1 MNRRELIKS
10 GSLIAA
16 AAPLI
21 DIPSLAW
28 AKPARSTVW
37 DRPLHFV
44 YGPLRR
50 KYTDA
55 QFMKMFDQ
63 VKPGITAISP
73 FSLNTVDFTPLAPF
87 IKLLKERNIV
97 ITPGVG
103 AKPKDGPINSER
115 YKAMAK
121 AAREYTDHIRLENM
135 QGFIDT
141 WGQAPI
147 QDMIDYCAGT
157 LGFKHIMLNPWPKLN
172 GKVVPFK
179 NPELQSSFN
188 QVNIKFDRK
197 TYDVTDMPRNYTT
210 NLDYVREILAY
221 RPSCAIL
228 VNYESAP
235 QHELLTHMEQQQKG
249 SSTRVLEITAKQC
262 QDFKDNLYW
271 APPFTHVYDPYELG
285 TWDWIAKRLSQMP

>member
-1 MNRRELIKS
+1 MNRRDLIKS
-10 GSLIAA
+10 SSLLAA
-16 AAPLI
+16 TAPLLGL
-21 DIPSLAW
+21 PSLAMG
-28 AKPARSTVW
+28 KSARRTVW

-63 VKPGITAISP
+63 VKPGITAITP
-73 FSLNTVDFTPLAPF
+73 FSLNTRDFTPLVPF
-87 IKLLKERNIV
+87 IKLLNERRIV

-121 AAREYTDHIRLENM
+121 AARDHTDHIRLENL

-141 WGQAPI
+141 WGQASI
-147 QDMIDYCAGT
+147 QDMIDYCAHT

-172 GKVVPFK
+172 GRIVPFK

-188 QVNIKFDRK
+188 QVNIKFNRQ
-197 TYDVTDMPRNYTT
+197 TFEVTDTPQNYTT
-210 NLDYVREILAY
+210 NLQYVKDILDYR
-221 RPSCAIL
+221 RKCAIL
-228 VNYESAP
+228 VNYESEP
-235 QHELLTHMEQQQKG
+235 QHALLAHMEQMQKG
-249 SSTRVLEITAKQC
+249 SSIRVLDITARQC
-262 QDFKDNLYW
+262 EDFKNNLYW

-285 TWDWIAKRLSQMP
+285 TWDWIANRLSQMP